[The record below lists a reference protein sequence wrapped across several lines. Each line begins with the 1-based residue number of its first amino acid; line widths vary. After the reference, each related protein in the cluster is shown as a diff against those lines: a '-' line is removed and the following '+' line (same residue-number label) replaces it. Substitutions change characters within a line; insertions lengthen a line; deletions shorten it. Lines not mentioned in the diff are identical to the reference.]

1 MLANALDRQSAMLT
15 LRWQRMEL
23 LASNIAN
30 ASTPGYQA
38 RDLDFRGAL
47 ALVLDGEGTPRL
59 QFRIP
64 VQSSRDGN
72 TVELDFE
79 QTAFADNAV
88 RFRAALSHLQ
98 SSVETLTR
106 ALKGETA

>member
-1 MLANALDRQSAMLT
+1 MAVMQTSVSGMKAQANRLSTVAD
-15 LRWQRMEL
+15 
-23 LASNIAN
+23 NIAN

-38 RDLDFRGAL
+38 RDLDFRVAL
-47 ALVLDGEGTPRL
+47 ASVLNGDASPRP